1 VLVPI
6 GMLDTVKKLLEK
18 QTKHGVEFHEFL
30 ADESDPMVKTMG
42 FTAHVIKKKTI
53 LPCNLKRLTA

>member
-1 VLVPI
+1 LRSLEVFQEYAVNGLAGSLTQVFDYGI
-6 GMLDTVKKLLEK
+6 SFSSVTVSP
-18 QTKHGVEFHEFL
+18 G
-30 ADESDPMVKTMG
+30 MG